1 MNIDF
6 YLYASLAK
14 YLPDEARSKGIT
26 VSAPAGSTVRDLLQL
41 FEVPEAEVKL
51 VFINGVRKDL
61 NAVLSENDRVGMF
74 PPVGGG

>member
-1 MNIDF
+1 MNIEF

-26 VSAPAGSTVRDLLQL
+26 VSVPAGSTARNLLQL
-41 FEVPEAEVKL
+41 FQIPEAQVKL
-51 VFINGVRKDL
+51 VFVNGVRRNLD
-61 NAVLSENDRVGMF
+61 AVLSENDRVGMF